1 MSVLLIAGLV
11 SWGIVTGMVFS
22 TIGAAGGILTSFGLI
37 SLFGV
42 MDPNSVKP
50 MTQIVTLATGLLFL
64 RAYLRSRSMVV
75 PLGILLGLGG
85 LAGAWVGST
94 LSSMYLADMKSFRPL
109 FGALTLAIAAQI
121 LWKLRHAGTGKAAI
135 CAEVSDLS
143 ITRGA
148 LSFAYG
154 EARFRVPLWSP
165 LAAGFGVAV
174 LASLFGVGGGFLLV
188 PYMAAVLGLPM
199 FVIPGTAAIAII
211 MALSVSIA
219 NFVARG
225 AVLDW
230 DLLVPLLIGALI
242 GAQLGPMVNRRA
254 RNSWLQAGLAIV
266 LIGIGLKYLLA

>member
-1 MSVLLIAGLV
+1 MSILLIAGLV

-64 RAYLRSRSMVV
+64 RAYLRNRSMVV

-94 LSSMYLADMKSFRPL
+94 LSSMYLADMKNFRPL

-121 LWKLRHAGTGKAAI
+121 LWKLWRGGANKAAI

-154 EARFRVPLWSP
+154 EAHFRVPLWSP

-230 DLLVPLLIGALI
+230 GLLVPLLIGALI